1 MANKIDQIVSV
12 LSEGV
17 TEESINKVV
26 RLVDQIVEERVEEAN
41 KLMEARVA
49 AFVRNKVESL
59 KDVAREEVLAESGT
73 ARELELFRAIKT
85 LVASEIAGEDIE
97 NMAATYE
104 KEIEGLQESVQSL
117 NTKLDE
123 QLQRNT
129 LLEEQN
135 EVLNESITD
144 AEHAKNLLEAKL
156 GSEFHG
162 SDAAEVVTND
172 PDRPSVSEAA
182 LHNRFLTEDVI
193 GLSRINRGII

>member
-73 ARELELFRAIKT
+73 A
-85 LVASEIAGEDIE
+85 
-97 NMAATYE
+97 
-104 KEIEGLQESVQSL
+104 
-117 NTKLDE
+117 
-123 QLQRNT
+123 
-129 LLEEQN
+129 
-135 EVLNESITD
+135 
-144 AEHAKNLLEAKL
+144 
-156 GSEFHG
+156 
-162 SDAAEVVTND
+162 
-172 PDRPSVSEAA
+172 
-182 LHNRFLTEDVI
+182 
-193 GLSRINRGII
+193 